1 MRGVVFVLCWSC
13 LWSVSAVGESG
24 LSTGVSSQDDS
35 AQRSAVSEVLRSEVG
50 TNGQSRSMRGANMD
64 ESFSEEIAEKLSSL
78 DCKGNLPRSET
89 ELASLNSI
97 FKQKDKQWVTACLQA
112 DSLGKEIDEWK
123 ERDKIN
129 QQKIDEQSQVISEKE
144 RGLEQSRTAIILLE
158 EKDRTNQQTI
168 EKQNQIIK
176 KQTESLD
183 EKNKEVS
190 ILKKEA
196 NDLKEQV
203 VLYERQNKSYED
215 NFNMIKNAIDT
226 YAASWAE
233 EGDFK
238 EKYDNARTPSEKI
251 LVVFAHLIEHNAR
264 NEGTARRED
273 FASSSQIDLTTNTI
287 VDATRHDF
295 LTAEGEED
303 SYVPMGRYKYK
314 GGMNRENVPD
324 GKGEISDKHGVMRIS
339 GTFRN
344 GFLVITEP
352 VFFSGQKF
360 GSEFRFPGTLLEEYG
375 SLISF
380 IDISEMECSFRQKT
394 LILKPTDDKKVG
406 FVFNEGYIYVGILDA
421 GGKPYG
427 RGIKFCKDGSVKGF
441 DRGVLDQESY
451 TNPPKRQRKE

>member
-13 LWSVSAVGESG
+13 LWSVSAIGESG

-35 AQRSAVSEVLRSEVG
+35 AQGRVVSEVLRSEVG
-50 TNGQSRSMRGANMD
+50 TNGQSRSMRGANID
-64 ESFSEEIAEKLSSL
+64 ESFSEEIAEELSSL

-112 DSLGKEIDEWK
+112 DSLEKEIDEWK

-129 QQKIDEQSQVISEKE
+129 QQKIDEQSRVISEKE
-144 RGLEQSRTAIILLE
+144 RGLEQIRTAIVLLK

-168 EKQNQIIK
+168 EEQNQIIK
-176 KQTESLD
+176 KQTENLN

-190 ILKKEA
+190 ILRKEVI
-196 NDLKEQV
+196 LYKE
-203 VLYERQNKSYED
+203 ENKSYED
-215 NFNMIKNAIDT
+215 NFKMIKNAVDV
-226 YAASWAE
+226 YARSWAG

-251 LVVFAHLIEHNAR
+251 LIVFAHLIEHNAR
-264 NEGTARRED
+264 NEGTPRKED
-273 FASSSQIDLTTNTI
+273 FASSSQIDLATNTI

-295 LTAEGEED
+295 LTVEGEED
-303 SYVPMGRYKYK
+303 SYVTMGRYKYK
-314 GGMNRENVPD
+314 GSMNRENVPD

-360 GSEFRFPGTLLEEYG
+360 GSEFRFPGTLLEEYD

-380 IDISEMECSFRQKT
+380 IDISEMECFFRPKT

-441 DRGVLDQESY
+441 DRGVLDQGSY